1 MNDGTTLED
10 KTVLITGANRGI
22 GEALVAEA
30 LRRGASRV
38 FAGMRQPTPAAH
50 PQVTPIKLDVTDQ
63 DQIRS
68 AAAKITSLD
77 VLVNS
82 AGVMLYD
89 DLSDAAALEQEL
101 AVNLYGPLAVTN
113 AFLPQLVESKGT
125 IVNNVSMMALAP
137 VPIMPSYAIS
147 KAALFNMTQSF
158 RALLAPKGVRVH
170 AMLAGPTDT
179 DMMRDLEVP
188 KATPQSVAEAIF
200 DGVERGEEEIFPDAM
215 SINLADSWRT
225 SAAKDFEHQFAALVN
240 EMSVTA

>member
-1 MNDGTTLED
+1 MNDGMTLEG
-10 KTVLITGANRGI
+10 KTVLITGANGGI

-38 FAGMRQPTPAAH
+38 FAGMRQPIAH
-50 PQVTPIKLDVTDQ
+50 ADTRVTPIKLDVTDH

-68 AAAKITSLD
+68 TAASITSLD
-77 VLVNS
+77 VLVNN

-89 DLSDAAALEQEL
+89 DLSDAAALEQQL

-113 AFLPQLVESKGT
+113 AFLPQLVESHGT
-125 IVNNVSMMALAP
+125 IVNSVSMMALAP
-137 VPIMPSYAIS
+137 VPVMPSYAIS

-158 RALLAPKGVRVH
+158 RALLAPRGVRVH

-225 SAAKDFEHQFAALVN
+225 SAAKQFEHQFAAFVN
-240 EMSVTA
+240 PMSVSA

>member
-1 MNDGTTLED
+1 MNNGTTLEG
-10 KTVLITGANRGI
+10 KTVLITGANGGI

-38 FAGMRQPTPAAH
+38 FAGMRQPIAH
-50 PQVTPIKLDVTDQ
+50 ADTRVTPIKLDVTDQ

-68 AAAKITSLD
+68 AAASITSLD
-77 VLVNS
+77 VLVNN

-89 DLSDAAALEQEL
+89 DLSDAAALEQQL

-113 AFLPQLVESKGT
+113 AFLPQLVESHGT
-125 IVNNVSMMALAP
+125 ILNSVSMMAFAP
-137 VPIMPSYAIS
+137 VPVMPSYAIS

-179 DMMRDLEVP
+179 DMMRGLDVP

-225 SAAKDFEHQFAALVN
+225 GAAKEFEHQFAAFVN
-240 EMSVTA
+240 PMSVTA